1 MLVCDNV
8 LLQEP
13 ALLARLKLFLS
24 CVQKPP
30 SAAISA
36 SPVTLLTLL
45 LMMFWKHTPALTPAL
60 VRVQISSFHNGFISV
75 SALSALQSAVSLFYD
90 VFQVILAQ
98 GSKRATDFP
107 TMWYQSVTF
116 YVNEMFLSFVFPGFV
131 FLPSSW
137 NFPAWTELTSLQ
149 VLSCLQWRGHTDC
162 ILSST
167 PSNPDSIVLIQTTG
181 LIVWSW
187 VV

>member
-75 SALSALQSAVSLFYD
+75 FAPSALQSAVSLFYD

-107 TMWYQSVTF
+107 TMWYQSVAF
-116 YVNEMFLSFVFPGFV
+116 YVNEMFLCSFVFPGFV

-137 NFPAWTELTSLQ
+137 NFHVSGLNWVNQLKFWVACNGGAT
-149 VLSCLQWRGHTDC
+149 
-162 ILSST
+162 
-167 PSNPDSIVLIQTTG
+167 LIAFYLAHRQIPTA
-181 LIVWSW
+181 LC
-187 VV
+187 